1 MFTVAMLLTLAIPL
15 TVAIPLNMAILLAM
29 AAAGAGGVGLT
40 APGHAYYGYT
50 TYYGNILLWPY
61 YGYTTYYGY
70 TMGMLLQRPVLTM
83 SILTM
88 AAGGAGG
95 VGLPDGTAAAAA
107 G

>member
-1 MFTVAMLLTLAIPL
+1 MQAESASPRPATLTTALLLT
-15 TVAIPLNMAILLAM
+15 MGILLLIM
-29 AAAGAGGVGLT
+29 AT
-40 APGHAYYGYT
+40 
-50 TYYGNILLWPY
+50 
-61 YGYTTYYGY
+61 
-70 TMGMLLQRPVLTM
+70 VLTM